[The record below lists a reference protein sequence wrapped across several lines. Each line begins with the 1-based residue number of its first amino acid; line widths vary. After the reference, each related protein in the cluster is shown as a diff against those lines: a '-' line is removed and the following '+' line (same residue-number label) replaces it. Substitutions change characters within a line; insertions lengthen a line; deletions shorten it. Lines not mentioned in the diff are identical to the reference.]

1 MRMRGLFEQGRP
13 LRDIWEK
20 GMKQNIQKALHA
32 LLALMLILTSVS
44 IPVQANEDPAA
55 AAEQNIALNKPTNT
69 SGGQGERAVD
79 GDLSTYWDGG
89 VYPGELLVDLEGYY
103 DVSRITVI
111 PYYGGS
117 RYYHYEVY
125 VSDDGFTYDLVGR
138 KDSDEPQT
146 SEGETYEF
154 ASRTVKYVKVV
165 MTYNSAN
172 PSIHIN
178 ELQVFG
184 TENTDYEP
192 PETPA
197 EDPNDPLNIAYG
209 KPTRSTA
216 NSGFTQLA
224 VDGQNST
231 AWSGE
236 DYPKYVDVDLMR
248 NYDITSINVCMP
260 QDGTQYAYTL
270 YGSVDGVHF
279 TRIAETKMN
288 APQENGDTYTFEQP
302 LTYRVIRVN
311 VTGNSKGEG
320 ANSTVSEIRVY
331 GSESDEPLVP
341 ARESL
346 ELTSYEDW
354 LYDHAQVDVDALK
367 DEYGHYDIKDTY
379 DEEDVIAEVRGVV
392 SRILGERYNDW
403 FTFVL
408 SPSENGKDYY
418 EISDEDGKIRIVGN
432 EGVSLTAGLNHYL
445 KYYCNEHY

>member
-13 LRDIWEK
+13 LHDIWEK

-44 IPVQANEDPAA
+44 IPVQANEDPA

-224 VDGQNST
+224 VDGQNS
-231 AWSGE
+231 
-236 DYPKYVDVDLMR
+236 
-248 NYDITSINVCMP
+248 
-260 QDGTQYAYTL
+260 
-270 YGSVDGVHF
+270 
-279 TRIAETKMN
+279 
-288 APQENGDTYTFEQP
+288 
-302 LTYRVIRVN
+302 
-311 VTGNSKGEG
+311 
-320 ANSTVSEIRVY
+320 
-331 GSESDEPLVP
+331 
-341 ARESL
+341 
-346 ELTSYEDW
+346 
-354 LYDHAQVDVDALK
+354 
-367 DEYGHYDIKDTY
+367 
-379 DEEDVIAEVRGVV
+379 
-392 SRILGERYNDW
+392 
-403 FTFVL
+403 
-408 SPSENGKDYY
+408 
-418 EISDEDGKIRIVGN
+418 
-432 EGVSLTAGLNHYL
+432 
-445 KYYCNEHY
+445 

>member
-1 MRMRGLFEQGRP
+1 
-13 LRDIWEK
+13 
-20 GMKQNIQKALHA
+20 MKQNIQKALHA

-44 IPVQANEDPAA
+44 IPVQANDDPA

-224 VDGQNST
+224 VDGQNCT

-260 QDGTQYAYTL
+260 QGSTQFAYTV

-279 TRIAETKMN
+279 TTIAEMDMH
-288 APQENGDTYTFEQP
+288 AAAADGDTFTFEDP

-311 VTGNSKGEG
+311 VTGNSNGEG
-320 ANSTVSEIRVY
+320 ANSMISEIRVY
-331 GSESDEPLVP
+331 GSESTVP
-341 ARESL
+341 TVETRESL
-346 ELTSYEDW
+346 NLTSYEDW
-354 LYDHAQVDVDALK
+354 LKENYQVDVDALK
-367 DEYGHYDIKDTY
+367 DENGHYDIQDTF
-379 DEEDVIAEVRGVV
+379 DDEDVIAEVNGVIR
-392 SRILGERYNDW
+392 RILGEEYINW
-403 FTFVL
+403 FTFEL
-408 SPSENGKDYY
+408 RPSQTGKD
-418 EISDEDGKIRIVGN
+418 
-432 EGVSLTAGLNHYL
+432 
-445 KYYCNEHY
+445 